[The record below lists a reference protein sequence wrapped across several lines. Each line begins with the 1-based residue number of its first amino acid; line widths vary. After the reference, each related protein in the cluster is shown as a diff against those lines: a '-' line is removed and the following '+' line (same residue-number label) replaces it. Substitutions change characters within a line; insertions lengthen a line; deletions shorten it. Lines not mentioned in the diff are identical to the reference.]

1 MAPSGQL
8 ETLLSD
14 RRINAGIGWVL
25 IVVVA
30 VGVVES
36 LIDLDLV
43 WATVSGFVVF
53 LAVLPA
59 VASRNPRVMV
69 PWEVLLLA
77 TLPLI
82 VRSLAA
88 SGPLGDVAAYVS
100 VATVA
105 LIIAVELDVFTTVKM
120 TTSFAVIFVVITT
133 LATAGGWAVIQ
144 WLSDVY
150 LGTTFL
156 YPSPPPVSE
165 AVDAAALDS
174 LMWDFVAATAA
185 GILAGIVFALY
196 FRERADTRM
205 GPGVDGRGRE

>member
-8 ETLLSD
+8 ESLLSD
-14 RRINAGIGWVL
+14 RRINAGIGWIL
-25 IVVVA
+25 IAVVA
-30 VGVVES
+30 VGVIES

-43 WATVSGFVVF
+43 WAIVSAFVVF

-59 VASRNPRVMV
+59 VVSRNPRVMV

-88 SGPLGDVAAYVS
+88 TDPLGEVAAYVS

-133 LATAGGWAVIQ
+133 LATAGGWAVMQ

-150 LGTTFL
+150 FGTTFI
-156 YPSPPPVSE
+156 YPSPPPVS
-165 AVDAAALDS
+165 ANADAAALES

-185 GILAGIVFALY
+185 GVLAGVVFALY
-196 FRERADTRM
+196 FRERADVRID
-205 GPGVDGRGRE
+205 PGADLGDDP